1 MGAIQEIFRRHGPA
15 YLSDFAEAMP
25 ATQRRVIDAII
36 RCRSAASGAV
46 LYQCEDCGE
55 PHVAA
60 RCCGNR
66 HCPVCQQGKAQDW
79 LARQRERQLPTPYF
93 MLTFTVP
100 ARLREFLRR
109 HPREGYGALFAASA
123 GAIKT
128 LAADDKHLGADT
140 PGFFGVLHTW
150 GRQLQYHP
158 HIHYVAPGGGFDS
171 QDGRWHAADRGFFL
185 PVRALSP
192 IFRAKFRDAMA
203 EAGLLA
209 QIDAE
214 VWTVDWNVHCQ
225 PVGDAQASLEYLSH
239 YVFKVGISEGR
250 IVRADEAQ
258 VVFRYRKVNSERQR
272 MMALSPAEFIR
283 RFLQHVLPTGFMKVR
298 YFGFLSPSCSMPIE
312 EVKGRIELA
321 HGFRMHQKREATVPA
336 EPVAAPRTL
345 ACPHCGGTLRWRSV
359 LLPRP
364 LGSGDLLRPN
374 GNCCLPPVVSAV
386 RGSG

>member
-15 YLSDFAEAMP
+15 YRAQFGETMP
-25 ATQRRVIDAII
+25 ASHARVIDAII
-36 RCRSAASGAV
+36 DCRSAACGSV

-66 HCPVCQQGKAQDW
+66 HCPVCQQGKAEQW
-79 LARQRERQLPTPYF
+79 LCRQLERQLPTPYF

-100 ARLREFLRR
+100 APLREFLRR

-128 LAADDKHLGADT
+128 LAADGKHLGTDT

-158 HIHYVAPGGGFDS
+158 HIHYVVPGGGFDS
-171 QDGRWHAADRGFFL
+171 HDGRWHAADRGFFL

-203 EAGLLA
+203 DAGLLA
-209 QIDAE
+209 QIDPV
-214 VWTVDWNVHCQ
+214 VWAVDWNVNCQ
-225 PVGDAQASLEYLSH
+225 PVGDAQASLKYLSR

-250 IVRADEAQ
+250 IIRANDSEVA
-258 VVFRYRKVNSERQR
+258 FRYRKVGSQRQR
-272 MMALSPAEFIR
+272 TMALAPAEFIR

-298 YFGFLSPSCSMPIE
+298 YFGFLSPSFSMPID

-321 HGFRMHQKREATVPA
+321 QGFALRAPQDAPA
-336 EPVAAPRTL
+336 EVSGASSAMC
-345 ACPHCGGTLRWRSV
+345 CPHCGGRLQWCSV
-359 LLPRP
+359 VLPRP
-364 LGSGDLLRPN
+364 LGSRALLRPN
-374 GNCCLPPVVSAV
+374 VAGTKPLGAAAV
-386 RGSG
+386 CASG